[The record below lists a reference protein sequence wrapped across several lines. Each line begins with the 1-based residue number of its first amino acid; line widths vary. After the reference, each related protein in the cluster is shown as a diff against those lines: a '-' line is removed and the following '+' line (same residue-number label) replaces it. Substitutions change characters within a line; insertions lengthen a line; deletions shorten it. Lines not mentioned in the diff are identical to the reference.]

1 MITTTK
7 CVLCGTDIT
16 TQSKADN
23 STAVNSHLRTSHPS
37 EWVIITERKNEF
49 DTLSKDEKRLGTILK
64 RIFGYTLFGY

>member
-49 DTLSKDEKRLGTILK
+49 DTLSKRRKEIRDNLK
-64 RIFGYTLFGY
+64 KDFGYTLFGY